1 VQTGIADVKTTSLS
15 AFASQL
21 RSWRLQMSW
30 TQVEMGSKLACFRLV
45 RPRFP
50 RPDTPD
56 NE

>member
-50 RPDTPD
+50 RSDTPD